1 MIEVVVDVLDCVCMA
16 GRSQGTAEDA
26 ISLLEVWISE
36 GKVLVSRGTQTEAK
50 VLVGSSSSS
59 YITAS
64 LARTR
69 LGTQPREEPGTKVLS
84 HAAILYWLQG
94 GGARRVRK
102 ERELVRR
109 THLGYNTVRGFVSH
123 KAFVLYSDD
132 FVVRNENTRGE
143 AKRFEPEVDRT
154 TLPLFS
160 LAFTEHTRGAIEYTT
175 VWQLEEQGWLE
186 RASAARVAGS
196 EDILDIEVPVT
207 PYGPGVKGTKSALW

>member
-1 MIEVVVDVLDCVCMA
+1 MCMA
-16 GRSQGTAEDA
+16 GSSQGASGGE
-26 ISLLEVWISE
+26 ISLLEVSTT
-36 GKVLVSRGTQTEAK
+36 GDKVLVSRGTQTEAR
-50 VLVGSSSSS
+50 VLVGASSASE
-59 YITAS
+59 ITAA
-64 LARTR
+64 LARTG
-69 LGTQPREEPGTKVLS
+69 LGPQPKGEPGTRVLS

-94 GGARRVRK
+94 GGSRKVRK
-102 ERELVRR
+102 ERSLVRR
-109 THLGYNTVRGFVSH
+109 SHLIYNTERRFISH

-186 RASAARVAGS
+186 RASAARAVRSA
-196 EDILDIEVPVT
+196 EILDIEVPLT
-207 PYGPGVKGTKSALW
+207 PYGPEVKGVRDTLW